1 MRRKSVWMSFV
12 WVSLFLSL
20 GSLESQAMMRTQASM
35 LEELPIDLI
44 REIQQFLPVSDYSSA
59 SLVNREWGGL
69 LKDSYSYQ
77 AHHALFV
84 LMRSSFVSG
93 GSVYEQIKFLDQL
106 DALFD
111 SLAGRVA
118 AAGKSDLVFR
128 SLRSRVE
135 SRKIA
140 IAIQDFRGPWRLISP
155 VLRVAQ
161 GQALS
166 PEGQNQ
172 VFDLANS
179 EGAVNR
185 DRILLAL
192 SLNPSLHSR
201 VWVKLWELLEREVAL
216 SGALHHWG
224 GYWLDDLR
232 ERLIRHPS
240 QPAEFQ
246 MRRFAQLESL
256 QFFPSRVGRVIAW
269 VEKSPVAPEVQQEI
283 FGVIVPQVLALP
295 REAHL
300 PYLAR
305 LLVALAKSRTV
316 TDENQDGLFNLSLE
330 TGLSYS
336 EQAEVLIALAGNAR
350 SEMLQSKIWNEV
362 SYRFGGEFLI
372 QLVQKFAE
380 NQKLSAEIQRKM
392 AEAALRLPL
401 SESLS
406 LRFRM
411 AQHSQMYGQVVAFL
425 AERMPTIS
433 ERDSDQLQSRSVLG
447 REGILLVK
455 ELAKNPKLST
465 KEIEF
470 LVVFAQSMTDEADQK
485 SLVKQILNQPNLSPK
500 TLDQLEA
507 IFVLPRETPY
517 PPEWYQLRRL
527 LFRSLPKS

>member
-1 MRRKSVWMSFV
+1 MRRKSSWMSFV
-12 WVSLFLSL
+12 WASLFLSL
-20 GSLESQAMMRTQASM
+20 GSFESQAMMCVQELV
-35 LEELPIDLI
+35 LEELPSDLI
-44 REIQQFLPVSDYSSA
+44 REIQQFLPVSDYSAA
-59 SLVNREWGGL
+59 SLLNREWRAL
-69 LKDSYSYQ
+69 LKDSYTYQ
-77 AHHALFV
+77 AHHALDV
-84 LMRSSFVSG
+84 LMRSSFAG
-93 GSVYEQIKFLDQL
+93 RGSVYEQIKFLEQL
-106 DALFD
+106 DALLG
-111 SLAGRVA
+111 SLAGRVVS
-118 AAGKSDLVFR
+118 AGKSDVFFR

-135 SRKIA
+135 IKKVA
-140 IAIQDFRGPWRLISP
+140 LALKDFRGPWRLVSP

-161 GQALS
+161 GQALG
-166 PEGQNQ
+166 PVGQDQ
-172 VFDLANS
+172 VFDLANL

-192 SLNPSLHSR
+192 SLNPSLHSG

-216 SGALHHWG
+216 SGALPHWG

-240 QPAEFQ
+240 EPAEFQ
-246 MRRFAQLESL
+246 MRRFAQLEAL

-283 FGVIVPQVLALP
+283 FGVIIPQVLALP

-305 LLVALAKSRTV
+305 LLVVLAKNRTL
-316 TDENQDGLFNLSLE
+316 TDENRDRLLKLALEVDLSPL
-330 TGLSYS
+330 
-336 EQAEVLIALAGNAR
+336 EQAEVLIALASNIQ
-350 SEMLQSKIWNEV
+350 SEVLQFRIWNEI
-362 SYRFGGEFLI
+362 SGRFGGEFLI

-380 NQKLSAEIQRKM
+380 NQKLSAEIQRKI
-392 AEAALRLPL
+392 AEAVLRLPL

-411 AQHSQMYGQVVAFL
+411 AQHPQLCGQVVAFL
-425 AERMPTIS
+425 AERNRS
-433 ERDSDQLQSRSVLG
+433 HAAGGGGEFQLRSGVQRVDVLFA
-447 REGILLVK
+447 L

-470 LVVFAQSMTDEADQK
+470 LVAFSQSMTDEADQK

-500 TLDQLEA
+500 LLDQLET
-507 IFVLPRETPY
+507 IFVLPRENPY

-527 LFRSLPKS
+527 LFRSLPKG